1 MTESDGNWDMVI
13 TSLQDICN
21 ANVSVSFDNLYAQYI
36 DNPSLLHDMD
46 PEKVCLLKQ
55 EIADHKANVATAQRL
70 IANSQLSLNTLI
82 QELKD
87 QAAKDEPSTI
97 AVRRRS
103 ESLIGSS
110 GSRAQS
116 PGKSSGND
124 ALSNQ
129 VKKTTPPKK
138 VGRLFFVSKYNPLD
152 PIVVGSEIAYKLRN
166 RHLEEWIQCEVMKVF
181 NDGVRFEIRD
191 PEPDEN
197 NNPGQTFRA
206 TYREILLIPPAP
218 LVKALAAYPYGAKVL
233 ARYPETTTFY
243 TAIVVG
249 TKKDGSVRLK
259 FDGEEEVNKETE
271 VDRRSVLPFPEK

>member
-1 MTESDGNWDMVI
+1 MVI
-13 TSLQDICN
+13 ASLQDICN
-21 ANVSVSFDNLYAQYI
+21 ANVSVSFDNIYANYV
-36 DNPSLLHDMD
+36 DNPSQLHDMD
-46 PEKVCLLKQ
+46 PEKLSLLKQ
-55 EIADHKANVATAQRL
+55 EINDHRANVATAQRL
-70 IANSQLSLNTLI
+70 ITNSQLSLNILI
-82 QELKD
+82 QELQN
-87 QAAKDEPSTI
+87 QAAKAVPATI
-97 AVRRRS
+97 AGRRRS
-103 ESLIGSS
+103 ESLNGSS
-110 GSRAQS
+110 GTRAQS
-116 PGKSSGND
+116 PGKLSGND
-124 ALSNQ
+124 ALFNPI
-129 VKKTTPPKK
+129 KKSTLAKK

-197 NNPGQTFRA
+197 NNPGQTFKA

-218 LVKALAAYPYGAKVL
+218 LVKNLSPYPYGAKVL

-249 TKKDGSVRLK
+249 TKKDGSVKLK